1 MNADKAIKS
10 EFTPPSPKEFVQI
23 IQAGPMTR
31 LFLCTGCTVCRER
44 METQEKEYRLLWI
57 LKPL

>member
-23 IQAGPMTR
+23 IQAGFMTR

-44 METQEKEYRLLWI
+44 KYAQERRYHGWTV
-57 LKPL
+57 